1 MEVLIISVFI
11 LGYVLITLEHTIKLD
26 KLIPALGMMGILWAI
41 IALTHMEV
49 FDINLELLKLEP
61 THIEEVL
68 LHHLGKTAEI
78 LVFLLGAMT
87 IVEIIDYFDGF
98 AGIKQVIKTRS
109 KVRILWIFGFLAF
122 ILSAIIDNLT
132 ATIVLITL
140 LQKLVKD
147 RSLKL
152 WYAGLIIIAA
162 NAGGAW
168 SPIGDITTT
177 MLWIGNKVSEI
188 NLVKYLI
195 IPSLVCMVVPF
206 LIASRMSIFKGEL
219 DVVKI
224 KDEHNP
230 YGNKMLFLGLG
241 SILFVPFFKV
251 ITHLPPYVG
260 MMLSL
265 AFVSTIAEIISNK
278 QKNITHTDS
287 ASDAASHHS
296 PVHLSLSKIELPS
309 ILFFLGILMAVG
321 ALESLGILFNFAG
334 DLTEIFPNTDV
345 LMILF
350 GFLSAIIDNV
360 PLVAASMGMFPNLL
374 DDPLW
379 HALAFSAGTGGSM
392 LIIGSAAGVV
402 AMGMEKI
409 DFFWYLKKVAIFA
422 FIGFL
427 SGYGTFMLLRDFVL

>member
-1 MEVLIISVFI
+1 
-11 LGYVLITLEHTIKLD
+11 
-26 KLIPALGMMGILWAI
+26 
-41 IALTHMEV
+41 
-49 FDINLELLKLEP
+49 
-61 THIEEVL
+61 
-68 LHHLGKTAEI
+68 
-78 LVFLLGAMT
+78 
-87 IVEIIDYFDGF
+87 
-98 AGIKQVIKTRS
+98 
-109 KVRILWIFGFLAF
+109 
-122 ILSAIIDNLT
+122 
-132 ATIVLITL
+132 
-140 LQKLVKD
+140 
-147 RSLKL
+147 
-152 WYAGLIIIAA
+152 
-162 NAGGAW
+162 
-168 SPIGDITTT
+168 
-177 MLWIGNKVSEI
+177 
-188 NLVKYLI
+188 
-195 IPSLVCMVVPF
+195 
-206 LIASRMSIFKGEL
+206 MSIFKGEL

-287 ASDAASHHS
+287 DSDAASHHS